1 MDIKLQ
7 KNKKEMVWSTLEL
20 RAKMCQI
27 KTPPL
32 PVFTPHADTQIIN
45 NIKKAAELS
54 PPLEIW
60 APLQSHLIPF
70 KPNECNGDRDPPSH
84 HLHSWDYRKRGGHCW
99 LRPVPTA
106 GNNSSTFKMCHQGE
120 QPSAGRGLM
129 LCLAQCGFFLMF
141 SSLHFKLCSSK
152 KKMRKT

>member
-7 KNKKEMVWSTLEL
+7 KIKNKRVWSTLEL
-20 RAKMCQI
+20 RAKICHI

-45 NIKKAAELS
+45 NIKTTELS
-54 PPLEIW
+54 PSLEIW
-60 APLQSHLIPF
+60 AIFAPLQYHLVPF
-70 KPNECNGDRDPPSH
+70 KPNEYNGDRDPPHH
-84 HLHSWDYRKRGGHCW
+84 HLHESTEREEGSVGWE
-99 LRPVPTA
+99 LSLLLAITA
-106 GNNSSTFKMCHQGE
+106 AHSKCATKESSHQQGE
-120 QPSAGRGLM
+120 AWCSAW
-129 LCLAQCGFFLMF
+129 QCGFFLMH